1 MSPLEGK
8 IMNGEVVIGISNE
21 AAAVAAT
28 IQKNDFSFTSFHFTY
43 DNVDDDAFI
52 GCRLASPAC
61 LVGRLL
67 E

>member
-21 AAAVAAT
+21 AAAT